1 MMDAKSQ
8 VAKLISTFGSLL
20 ERSDFVYGEYDDM
33 QSKATREF
41 TQRMMRLDNLI
52 VEFKDS
58 PWNLEYLSVQDFSS
72 PRSEIA
78 DKIVG
83 IIGSS
88 QQLTPFVDN
97 IWLTKYPFITA
108 LLHADLL
115 RKVKWP
121 RGKSPAVS
129 YSHNNKEIDLVGVVL
144 FLTKVQGFKQKAVFQ
159 FIATHGNRPGLDR
172 GGIDSGQ
179 LSSAADAIKKTFESL
194 RPEWDNLNFAE
205 GSLQSEVRDALK
217 KEK

>member
-1 MMDAKSQ
+1 MDAKSQ

-108 LLHADLL
+108 L
-115 RKVKWP
+115 
-121 RGKSPAVS
+121 
-129 YSHNNKEIDLVGVVL
+129 
-144 FLTKVQGFKQKAVFQ
+144 GFV
-159 FIATHGNRPGLDR
+159 
-172 GGIDSGQ
+172 
-179 LSSAADAIKKTFESL
+179 E
-194 RPEWDNLNFAE
+194 
-205 GSLQSEVRDALK
+205 
-217 KEK
+217 